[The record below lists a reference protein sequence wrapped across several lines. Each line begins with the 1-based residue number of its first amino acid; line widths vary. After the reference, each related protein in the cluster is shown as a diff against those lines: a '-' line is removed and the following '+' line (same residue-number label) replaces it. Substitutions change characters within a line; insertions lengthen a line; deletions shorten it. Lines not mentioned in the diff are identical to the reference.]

1 MSEYTRSPELTS
13 PEQSLVIVSDMQE
26 RFMPVIPEV
35 ERLLQ
40 RCEQLLQGA
49 EWFDIPILGTEQYPQ
64 GLGPTV
70 PRLAKFL
77 PNPPAKKRFSCVEAL
92 NLPAA
97 GEREDQRFRAVL
109 IGIETHVCVLQT
121 AFDLQALGYEVLL
134 PVDALASQQQ
144 QDTEIALRRLES
156 AGMTLVTTQMLLFE
170 WCQTAE
176 HPRFKDLSRLV
187 LGRPTPPQ
195 ESAS

>member
-1 MSEYTRSPELTS
+1 MSEYIRSPELVG
-13 PEQSLVIVSDMQE
+13 PDQSLVIVSDLQE
-26 RFMPVIPEV
+26 KLMAVIPES
-35 ERLLQ
+35 ERLVH
-40 RCEQLLQGA
+40 RCGLLLQGA
-49 EWFDIPILGTEQYPQ
+49 EWLNVPILGTEQYPQ

-70 PRLAKFL
+70 PALAKFL

-97 GEREDQRFRAVL
+97 GERADERFRAVV

-134 PVDALASQQQ
+134 PVDALASQQH
-144 QDTEIALRRLES
+144 QDTEIALRRMES
-156 AGMTLVTTQMLLFE
+156 AGMTLTTTQMLLLE
-170 WCQTAE
+170 WCETAE

-187 LGRPTPPQ
+187 LGRPNPQ
-195 ESAS
+195 QS